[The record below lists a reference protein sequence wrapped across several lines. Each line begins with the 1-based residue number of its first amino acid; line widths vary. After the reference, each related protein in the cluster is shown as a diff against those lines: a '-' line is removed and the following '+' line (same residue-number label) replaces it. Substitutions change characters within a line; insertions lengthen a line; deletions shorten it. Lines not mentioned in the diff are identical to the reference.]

1 MISYQIRYNWA
12 YVSGAVKVHEEFRG
26 MAYDEMVNIALDE
39 VDEMVLALTKS
50 YNIPYL
56 HLMDEMYYSDLTVLY
71 AKYANEQSFSRY
83 NEYASLSEESKGKYV
98 TDYGVPKPY
107 VYSILNEDV
116 QRKNIEEQ
124 GSKLK
129 QMYRHGGRLND

>member
-1 MISYQIRYNWA
+1 MN
-12 YVSGAVKVHEEFRG
+12 EEFKG
-26 MAYDEMVNIALDE
+26 MAYDEMVSITLDE

-50 YNIPYL
+50 YRIPYEY
-56 HLMDEMYYSDLTVLY
+56 LMDKMYYPDLTVLY
-71 AKYANEQSFSRY
+71 AKYVNEQSFSRY
-83 NEYASLSEESKGKYV
+83 NEYTSLNEESKGKYV

-107 VYSILNEDV
+107 VYSILDEER

-129 QMYRHGGRLND
+129 QMYRHGGRLNG